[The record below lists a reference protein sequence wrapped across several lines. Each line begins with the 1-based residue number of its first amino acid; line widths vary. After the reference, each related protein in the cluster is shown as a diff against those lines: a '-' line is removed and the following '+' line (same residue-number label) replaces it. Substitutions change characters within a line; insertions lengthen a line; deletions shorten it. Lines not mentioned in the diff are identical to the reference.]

1 MITYDHPLNERIRTL
16 LRLEDLYAKAHYFS
30 AQSQQMDHHAALLVV
45 FEILEVSCRAD
56 LKSDLLQ
63 ELERQKQTLE
73 ALRNN
78 PAISEEALN
87 EVLHDIDN
95 VAGRLHGLP
104 GKIGQH
110 LRENEWLMSIKQRTS
125 IPGGVCEFDLP
136 SYHFWLNQDENLRRK
151 DLTEW
156 LTPMLP
162 IRDGLRIILRMLR
175 DSGKSSHNTAQQG
188 AFQQMLSGRVA
199 QMLRISVARS
209 LPCFPE
215 ISANKYAINVRFTAL
230 GGPQKPRGCDI
241 DVEFDLT
248 LCNL

>member
-1 MITYDHPLNERIRTL
+1 MIIYDHPLNERIRTL
-16 LRLEDLYAKAHYFS
+16 LRLEDLYAKVNYFS
-30 AQSQQMDHHAALLVV
+30 SQAQQLDHHAALLSL
-45 FEILEVSCRAD
+45 FEIVEVACRAD
-56 LKSDLLQ
+56 LKSDLMQ
-63 ELERQKQTLE
+63 ELERQKQILE

-78 PAISEEALN
+78 PAISEQALN
-87 EVLHDIDN
+87 EVLSDIDN
-95 VAGRLHGLP
+95 VSSRLHSLS
-104 GKIGQH
+104 GKVGQH

-136 SYHFWLNQDENLRRK
+136 SYHFWLNQAESLRRQ
-151 DLTEW
+151 DLQDW

-175 DSGKSSHNTAQQG
+175 DSGKSSHHSAAQG
-188 AFQQMLSGRVA
+188 SFQQMLSGRVA
-199 QMLRISVARS
+199 QMLRIAVDRD

-215 ISANKYAINVRFTAL
+215 ISANKYAINIRFTAL
-230 GGPQKPRGCDI
+230 GGTQKPRGCET